1 MIKLLKIL
9 GALVGVVVLGVVGF
23 ALFIHFRGIPTYEVP
38 QVEFTAVPTP
48 ENLARGR
55 KLTETLCASCHRNS
69 TTHTLAGGPM
79 RDAPAV
85 FGKLYTPN
93 ITRDP
98 VAGIGEWTD
107 AELLVLLR
115 TGIKRDGSYAPP
127 YMAKLPNMADS
138 DLEAIIAFLKSD
150 DPLVAAD
157 PTPNEI
163 SQPSFLVKFLSTIAW
178 KPLPMPSERITLPDS
193 TDQLAM
199 GRYLAHNLE
208 CFSCHS
214 ADFKSNDFMEPEKS
228 LGYFGGGNRTLD
240 LAGNIILTTNLTP
253 DPETGIG
260 SWDEARFIAALK
272 TGQMQGEQALRYPM
286 LPYSALEDWEAAAI
300 FAYLK
305 TVPPLKNK
313 VPRTGLDPEPVAATK

>member
-1 MIKLLKIL
+1 MKLVLKIL
-9 GALVGVVVLGVVGF
+9 GALVGVVVLAIGGF
-23 ALFIHFRGIPTYEVP
+23 AAFIHFRGIPAYEVP
-38 QVEFTAVPTP
+38 QVDFTAMPTP
-48 ENLARGR
+48 ENLERGR
-55 KLTETLCASCHRNS
+55 KLTETLCAGCHRNS

-93 ITRDP
+93 ITQDP
-98 VAGIGEWTD
+98 EVGIGQWTD

-115 TGIKRDGSYAPP
+115 TGIKRDGRYAPP

-138 DLEAIIAFLKSD
+138 DLEAIIAFLRSD
-150 DPLVAAD
+150 HPLVAPD
-157 PTPNEI
+157 PTPDEPG
-163 SQPSFLVKFLSTIAW
+163 QPSFLVKFLSTIAW
-178 KPLPMPSERITLPDS
+178 KPLPMPSAPISLPDS
-193 TDQLAM
+193 TDQLAL

-214 ADFKSNDFMEPEKS
+214 ADFKSNDFLNPEQS

-240 LAGNIILTTNLTP
+240 LQGNIILTTNLTP

-260 SWDEARFIAALK
+260 LWDEARFVTALK
-272 TGQMQGEQALRYPM
+272 TGQMEGEPPLRYPM
-286 LPYSALEDWEAAAI
+286 LPYAALDDSEAAAI

-305 TVPPLKNK
+305 TVPALRNP
-313 VPRTGLDPEPVAATK
+313 VGRTGIDPDPVNTTE